1 MNIVLAI
8 HNIFRW
14 LIMLFALLT
23 IIKGLGGMNG
33 KKAFTAS
40 DKRSAMFLMI
50 CCDIQLLLG
59 LILYFAR
66 GWWGVLTSGTAMS
79 SDNNRFFSV
88 EHAFGMLI
96 AIILVHV
103 GYSATKKNIP
113 DGSKYKRMFWFTLI
127 AMIVILGTIPW
138 PGAGMHGRPLFPGM
152 S

>member
-14 LIMLFALLT
+14 LILLFALLT
-23 IIKGLGGMNG
+23 LVKGFGGMGG
-33 KKAFTAS
+33 KKAFTAG

-59 LILYFAR
+59 LILYFVN
-66 GWWGVLTSGTAMS
+66 GWFGVLTGGTAMS

-88 EHAFGMLI
+88 EHAFGMI
-96 AIILVHV
+96 VAIILVHI

-113 DGSKYKRMFWFTLI
+113 DASKYKRMFWFTLI
-127 AMIVILGTIPW
+127 AVIVILGTIPW
-138 PGAGMHGRPLFPGM
+138 PGAGMHGRPLLPRM
-152 S
+152 